1 MEVLEESVDIAAGW
15 ELALEVD
22 QKLEEAFAVQGLFWD
37 MLDPGPQGLM
47 GGGLP
52 VLALSVYSRERKLR
66 TEVYSH
72 DLSKR
77 RRAFI
82 ASSAASYRFADA
94 LQAFLRWGCE
104 SSSSSRFFSVDR
116 LCQMEIETKG
126 AHSLRTM
133 AQSRLWKANMTNSK
147 TFVRIVQ
154 ESESSR
160 VMDRARRNRSAKSA
174 GRSLKRSRA
183 VSGWAEPAA
192 RQTHPM
198 SPDALA
204 S

>member
-1 MEVLEESVDIAAGW
+1 VKVLEESVDIAAGW

-22 QKLEEAFAVQGLFWD
+22 QKLEEAFAVQDLFWG
-37 MLDPGPQGLM
+37 MLGSGPQGLM

-52 VLALSVYSRERKLR
+52 VLALLVYNRERKLR

-94 LQAFLRWGCE
+94 LQAFLRWACE

-133 AQSRLWKANMTNSK
+133 AQSRLWKAKRTNSK

-160 VMDRARRNRSAKSA
+160 VMDKARRNRSAKSA
-174 GRSLKRSRA
+174 GRSLKRSTE
-183 VSGWAEPAA
+183 VSE
-192 RQTHPM
+192 
-198 SPDALA
+198 
-204 S
+204 